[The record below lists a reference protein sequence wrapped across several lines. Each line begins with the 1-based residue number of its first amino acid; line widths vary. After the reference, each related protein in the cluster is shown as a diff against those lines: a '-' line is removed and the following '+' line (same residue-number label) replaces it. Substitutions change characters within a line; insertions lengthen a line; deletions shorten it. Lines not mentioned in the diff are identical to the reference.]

1 MRMRNPSTRHLLP
14 SGSIARIICAVCL
27 AASSVAGDVRVV
39 VRTLDHEGIR
49 GELIEFGL
57 TQGLILHTLEGDD
70 RISLPYDEV
79 VEITNLSAKPTG
91 ASGLCVILTNGDKL
105 YGTVSGSGPDQMI
118 LDTLLGP
125 RLAIPLDRVRA
136 CLTSKAREPRWRSA
150 AQRMMKT
157 DGTDEDRA
165 LMSNGDVMKGLVVG
179 IEPRQILFESGDREL
194 SLDLDLVVAL
204 ALAGEPYPI
213 EPGPRARLTLIDG
226 SVLTVSRLHWVQAA
240 VELTFFD
247 GTLQGVPP
255 EAIRA
260 VEVSGGRWTWLATL
274 PPSSF
279 KHTPMLTLNWPYTI
293 DQNVLG
299 DVLSIGGRKFKHG
312 IGVHSRAVMSFD
324 LGGRYREF
332 TTYCGLDDS
341 AGPLAGVTAVILVD
355 GKTKWQKE
363 RIRAGFPPESV
374 RIDIQGAQTLELRV
388 EFGENGDIQDRFDW
402 ADAALIR

>member
-1 MRMRNPSTRHLLP
+1 MHMRHPSKLHLLP
-14 SGSIARIICAVCL
+14 RGSIALIIGAVCL
-27 AASSVAGDVRVV
+27 VASSAAGEVRVV
-39 VRTLDHEGIR
+39 VRTLDHAGIR

-57 TQGLILHTLEGDD
+57 TQGLILHPLEGDD
-70 RISLPYDEV
+70 RISLPYDEI
-79 VEITNLSAKPTG
+79 VEITNLSAQPT
-91 ASGLCVILTNGDKL
+91 APSGLCVLLTNGDKL
-105 YGTVSGSGPDQMI
+105 YGTVSGSGPDQLI
-118 LDTLLGP
+118 LDTLLGA
-125 RLAIPLDRVRA
+125 RIAIPLDRVRA

-179 IEPRQILFESGDREL
+179 IEPRQILFEAGDREL

-204 ALAGEPYPI
+204 ALAGEPYTA
-213 EPGPRARLTLIDG
+213 EPKPRARLTLVDG
-226 SVLTVSRLHWVQAA
+226 GALTVSRLHWVEADL
-240 VELTFFD
+240 ELTFFD
-247 GTLQGVPP
+247 GTLQGVPS

-260 VEVSGGRWTWLATL
+260 VEVSGGRWTWLAAL

-279 KHTPMLTLNWPYTI
+279 AHTPMLTLKWPYTI

-299 DVLSIGGRKFKHG
+299 GALSIGGRKFKHG
-312 IGVHSRAVMSFD
+312 IGVHSRAVMSFN

-332 TTYCGLDDS
+332 ATYCGLDDS
-341 AGPLAGVTAVILVD
+341 AGPLAGVTAVIVVD
-355 GKTKWQKE
+355 GTTKWRKE
-363 RIRAGFPPESV
+363 RIRAGFPPEPV
-374 RIDIQGAQTLELRV
+374 RIDVQGAQTLELRV